1 MRLRRFAVLSL
12 FLAVAGSA
20 ASASDSVQLHSGLWR
35 GRVVTY
41 QVSHGQ
47 PRLEGDILLDH
58 IQQSPLPVSGE
69 GATTSYLSYLWP
81 KVGSVYQIPYV
92 IDPASGGVSNINAA
106 IAQSNATFPGVLQ
119 WVAHTTETD
128 YVNINLNSGD
138 FSGVCESAVGRI
150 GGEQMLT
157 GSAACAVSTLLHE
170 MGHTVGLYHEQS
182 RSDRDAYVSVNYNN
196 VIKGSR
202 ANFDKVTDNVQ
213 NLTLYDY
220 ASVMGYIP
228 FAFSRNGGPTL
239 ESIPPGMPLS
249 NLVGYS
255 AGDVDATKRLYSAAP
270 TAVTVTSN
278 PPGLQVIV
286 DGATVT
292 TPQVFTWSLNSTHS
306 VDIPSGS
313 QTLAGLAYTYG
324 RWNDSTAASHTITV
338 LPGNG
343 ELPFPPTSPA
353 VTVYSANFI
362 KLVPYV
368 TAIFPAN
375 TGSVTAAPSP
385 QAYPPASGLFYPA
398 RQQVTLTATPNS
410 GQNFYAF
417 INSPFYLPGGISANP
432 KTFYVMDDGT
442 TINTTVYFTTSPV
455 YTVTTNPVPSNIGV
469 LVDNGFWYAP
479 KSFAL
484 PYDSTWTSG
493 SSHTLNLD
501 SPQYPW
507 SINTRYAYSSW
518 SDAGAQSHSVTLPA
532 TTTSYTASL
541 TPQFYV
547 TDYTNQFCA
556 GSISVTPSSSDGY
569 YNSGQILTFDQTT
582 STGWTFTGWL
592 YDLNGTG
599 DPQNLTVADEVLAVA
614 DYNTSPVQLSLTSLS
629 PAAAV
634 AGAAT
639 QTLTMKGTGFSSSST
654 IVFVNG
660 VFRPSTFVDANTLTL
675 SLTAADLATPG
686 AIQIFVESFPSG
698 ASCAA
703 FAATPFFVA
712 SAPLV
717 KPTPASLSFSPQVVA
732 TASASK
738 AITLKNTGVS
748 TVTLNA
754 LSASGNFAQTNTCGS
769 SLAAGASCTVNV
781 TFTPVTS
788 GAITGAITVSDSSPD
803 SPQVIALTG
812 TGQTPLTIAP
822 ATLSFGAVTVGHTS
836 PAKTVTLTN
845 NQTKTLNFSF
855 SASGNYT
862 AVGGGTPPCSTTL
875 AAKAKC
881 SISVTFKPTANGSIN
896 GAVTI
901 SHDAVFT
908 PQEVAL
914 TGSGSGGASSPLT
927 FTPATLTFPSQ
938 VVGTGASRNVTVK
951 NVSTASLTISSLTA
965 SGNYAAVGSGAKP
978 CNGLLAAGATCT
990 MSVTFTPSLNGTIK
1004 GAVVVTDTA
1013 PVNQQVLNVSGTA
1026 VLPVSLSPTSLTFA
1040 AQTVGTASASQTVT
1054 LTNNQSTTL
1063 TITAITGSGDYTA
1076 VPGGLSPCGTTVA
1089 AKGSCTFTVSFTPS
1103 AVGTIVGAATVSHNA
1118 AFNPTIV
1125 ATTGTGQ

>member
-255 AGDVDATKRLYSAAP
+255 
-270 TAVTVTSN
+270 
-278 PPGLQVIV
+278 
-286 DGATVT
+286 
-292 TPQVFTWSLNSTHS
+292 
-306 VDIPSGS
+306 
-313 QTLAGLAYTYG
+313 
-324 RWNDSTAASHTITV
+324 
-338 LPGNG
+338 
-343 ELPFPPTSPA
+343 
-353 VTVYSANFI
+353 
-362 KLVPYV
+362 
-368 TAIFPAN
+368 
-375 TGSVTAAPSP
+375 
-385 QAYPPASGLFYPA
+385 
-398 RQQVTLTATPNS
+398 
-410 GQNFYAF
+410 
-417 INSPFYLPGGISANP
+417 
-432 KTFYVMDDGT
+432 
-442 TINTTVYFTTSPV
+442 
-455 YTVTTNPVPSNIGV
+455 
-469 LVDNGFWYAP
+469 
-479 KSFAL
+479 
-484 PYDSTWTSG
+484 
-493 SSHTLNLD
+493 
-501 SPQYPW
+501 
-507 SINTRYAYSSW
+507 
-518 SDAGAQSHSVTLPA
+518 AGAQSHSVTLPA